1 MSGKLKM
8 IMMACYLLSAGA
20 LITANG
26 AIAKE
31 CYDNNK
37 PFADSSEMRKTNN
50 KFLLGMV
57 IMGPLCIICALL
69 GIFLAIKMP

>member
-1 MSGKLKM
+1 
-8 IMMACYLLSAGA
+8 MMACYLLSAGA

-37 PFADSSEMRKTNN
+37 PFADSSNMRKTNN
-50 KFLLGMV
+50 KFLLAMV
-57 IMGPLCIICALL
+57 IMGPICI
-69 GIFLAIKMP
+69 

>member
-1 MSGKLKM
+1 M

-57 IMGPLCIICALL
+57 ITGPLCIICALL
-69 GIFLAIKMP
+69 GIVLAIKMP

>member
-1 MSGKLKM
+1 MSTKIKM
-8 IMMACYLLSAGA
+8 ILMACYLLSAGA

-37 PFADSSEMRKTNN
+37 PFADSSELRKTNN
-50 KFLLGMV
+50 KFLLAMV
-57 IMGPLCIICALL
+57 IMGPICILCALM
-69 GIFLAIKMP
+69 GIVVAIRAP

>member
-57 IMGPLCIICALL
+57 ITGPLCIICALL
-69 GIFLAIKMP
+69 GIVLAIKMP

>member
-1 MSGKLKM
+1 MSTKIKM
-8 IMMACYLLSAGA
+8 ILMACYLLSAGA

-31 CYDNNK
+31 CYDNNQK
-37 PFADSSEMRKTNN
+37 FADSSDLRKTNN

-57 IMGPLCIICALL
+57 ITGPICILCALL
-69 GIFLAIKMP
+69 GIVLAIKAP

>member
-1 MSGKLKM
+1 MSSIKM

-37 PFADSSEMRKTNN
+37 PFADSSDMRKTN
-50 KFLLGMV
+50 KQFLLAMV
-57 IMGPLCIICALL
+57 IMGPICIVCALL
-69 GIFLAIKMP
+69 GIIAATRM